1 MTKNELIEL
10 VDNLGIIAAQQ
21 SALEARAK
29 AIKAKLIASGRPAID
44 GKFYRATVSKYEQT
58 RLNMEAVR
66 AKLTPQFIAKNSET
80 SEVTKVLVKALSPD
94 LVEAK

>member
-1 MTKNELIEL
+1 MTNKHLIDA
-10 VDNLGIIAAQQ
+10 VDELGIIAAQQ

-44 GKFYRATVSKYEQT
+44 GKFYRATVSKYDQV

-66 AKLTPQFIAKNSET
+66 AKLTPQFIARNSET
-80 SEVTKVLVKALSPD
+80 SHVTKVLVKALSPD